1 MTVELHGSE
10 LAQEIEI
17 DCNRVKTNR
26 HRHIE
31 KMGIKVAK
39 DDTDEQTEKESSN
52 LDVDERMKEK

>member
-10 LAQEIEI
+10 LAQEMEI
-17 DCNRVKTNR
+17 DCNRVKTKR

-39 DDTDEQTEKESSN
+39 DDTDE
-52 LDVDERMKEK
+52 